1 MLKYYEIFT
10 IISDKDIEILKELAC
25 NYSIANLNKYHLIV
39 ISGCSNEV
47 MEIVKDY
54 KIKVFE
60 DREALNML
68 QTYYGRQVSLKDVNV
83 CDNELDIV
91 AVEMGLDPYSIRR
104 SVQPN
109 FRALPEQ
116 ELKLLKQLCINLGIV
131 LEKENLQ
138 AMRENRKH
146 NQAIRQILKK

>member
-25 NYSIANLNKYHLIV
+25 NYSIVNLNKYHLIV

-68 QTYYGRQVSLKDVNV
+68 QTYYGRQ
-83 CDNELDIV
+83 
-91 AVEMGLDPYSIRR
+91 YR
-104 SVQPN
+104 
-109 FRALPEQ
+109 
-116 ELKLLKQLCINLGIV
+116 
-131 LEKENLQ
+131 
-138 AMRENRKH
+138 
-146 NQAIRQILKK
+146 